1 MRLLNEI
8 MTRCDSKNKE
18 EGSNF
23 EQFEKLMTD
32 IFEKSYKPEENN
44 FGQNQKKKE
53 EKPIEDLK

>member
-1 MRLLNEI
+1 